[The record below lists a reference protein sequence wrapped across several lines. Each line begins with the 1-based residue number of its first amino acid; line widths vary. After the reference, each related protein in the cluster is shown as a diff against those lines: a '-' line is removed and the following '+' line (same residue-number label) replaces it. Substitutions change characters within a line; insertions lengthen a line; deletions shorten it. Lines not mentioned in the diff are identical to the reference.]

1 MGPVRSLPAQPRG
14 NTVPEVQNVVPE
26 TVESAWADRTLA
38 ARRDAYAG
46 EVRRLIDAAFAVMG
60 RTGEIDPAV
69 RDIVKVSG
77 LSNQT
82 FYRHFASKDALMVAV
97 LADGQQ
103 RLVAHLSRRIS
114 STDDPVEQLR
124 RWVGGVLAQA
134 RDPQA
139 ADATRPF
146 AINGAR
152 LAQRYP
158 TEVAASRAEL
168 LSTLAPVIAALGG
181 NDRDAECVH
190 DLAMR
195 RLHDALA
202 QRRAPDRKEIE
213 HMVQFCLAGVRGSDH
228 RGT

>member
-1 MGPVRSLPAQPRG
+1 M
-14 NTVPEVQNVVPE
+14 QNVVPE
-26 TVESAWADRTLA
+26 AVEHTWANRTLA
-38 ARRDAYAG
+38 ERRDAYAN

-60 RTGEIDPAV
+60 RTGEIEPAV

-103 RLVAHLSRRIS
+103 RLVAHLQKRIG
-114 STDDPVEQLR
+114 STQDPVEQLR

-134 RDPQA
+134 RDPKA

-152 LAQRYP
+152 LADRYP
-158 TEVAASRAEL
+158 TEVAASRAQL
-168 LSTLAPVIAALGG
+168 LTTLAPVIDALGG
-181 NDRDAECVH
+181 DPLDTECVH
-190 DLAMR
+190 DLAMQ
-195 RLHDALA
+195 RLHNALA
-202 QRRAPDRKEIE
+202 QRRTPDRKEIE
-213 HMVQFCLAGVRGSDH
+213 HMVQFCLAGIQRSADD
-228 RGT
+228 GT